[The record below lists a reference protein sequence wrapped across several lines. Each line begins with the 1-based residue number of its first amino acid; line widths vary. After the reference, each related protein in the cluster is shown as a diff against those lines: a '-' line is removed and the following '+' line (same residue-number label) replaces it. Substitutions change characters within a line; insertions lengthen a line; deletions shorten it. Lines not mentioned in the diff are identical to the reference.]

1 VAVIELKLQ
10 ATAVEAVADFAS
22 LRLML
27 DVLHHSLG
35 VFVNVGAVA
44 THAEPVLRFTKT
56 LT

>member
-1 VAVIELKLQ
+1 MIELKLQ